1 VILVGLA
8 VVATA
13 LAVLGLG
20 WLLNMLLDAL

>member
-1 VILVGLA
+1 MILVGLA